1 MIWAG
6 IRGSRGRGARVLSAK
21 ALVSMPVPGGRWRLS
36 PSPKPE
42 RAARAVRTTAFMF
55 SALDGSLSGCHGLSR
70 LAATGGRLLQPGD
83 AEAEPLEA
91 GGIHRAI
98 AFSAASAPDLRAGAI
113 VSP

>member
-1 MIWAG
+1 MAAPWGAITLQSCHSSSTTT
-6 IRGSRGRGARVLSAK
+6 GSCARFLATTFLTI
-21 ALVSMPVPGGRWRLS
+21 AFGDREAP
-36 PSPKPE
+36 
-42 RAARAVRTTAFMF
+42 ATTNTARA
-55 SALDGSLSGCHGLSR
+55 LCHGLSR

-98 AFSAASAPDLRAGAI
+98 AFSAASAPDLRAGAL